1 MGEEVPIMDL
11 SGTSA
16 SNGGFF
22 NSLMKLFKRGQ
33 EEQEMAFFNKV
44 FSGNKATPKQVAKD
58 RLRLILIHDRGE
70 LPNEVLEKI
79 KTELLEVLAKYIEI
93 KDEDMDI
100 TVASQDSVEGE
111 AGPALI
117 ANIPI
122 KNDKR

>member
-1 MGEEVPIMDL
+1 
-11 SGTSA
+11 
-16 SNGGFF
+16 
-22 NSLMKLFKRGQ
+22 
-33 EEQEMAFFNKV
+33 MAFFNKV
-44 FSGNKATPKQVAKD
+44 FSGNKATQKQVAKD

-122 KNDKR
+122 KNVKR

>member
-1 MGEEVPIMDL
+1 
-11 SGTSA
+11 
-16 SNGGFF
+16 
-22 NSLMKLFKRGQ
+22 
-33 EEQEMAFFNKV
+33 MAFFNKV
-44 FSGNKATPKQVAKD
+44 FSGNNATPKQVAKD

-122 KNDKR
+122 KNVKR